1 MLDPIVAATVTLL
14 CGSGLRSQISEGVE
28 EEEAATISKAVATA
42 AVVCVGRRGRWDGK
56 QRGSSGEAGMAGGGG
71 REERNRGGWRRKR
84 RPKKEKAEEGL
95 ATVKKGLA
103 AVEAAGKRRRQR
115 GLARVAAAGSSEEA
129 REEGEEGAARATA
142 EEGYGQ
148 LDATAVVVEEERRW
162 LPGREGG
169 SEVRRA
175 SKGGR

>member
-1 MLDPIVAATVTLL
+1 
-14 CGSGLRSQISEGVE
+14 
-28 EEEAATISKAVATA
+28 
-42 AVVCVGRRGRWDGK
+42 
-56 QRGSSGEAGMAGGGG
+56 MAGGGG

-84 RPKKEKAEEGL
+84 RPKKENAEEGL
-95 ATVKKGLA
+95 AMVKKGLA
-103 AVEAAGKRRRQR
+103 AVEAAGKRRRQW

-175 SKGGR
+175 SKGGRAATGVRRWLRVVGASAMGSADVTAGGEEWLAAAIEEESKAVVGG